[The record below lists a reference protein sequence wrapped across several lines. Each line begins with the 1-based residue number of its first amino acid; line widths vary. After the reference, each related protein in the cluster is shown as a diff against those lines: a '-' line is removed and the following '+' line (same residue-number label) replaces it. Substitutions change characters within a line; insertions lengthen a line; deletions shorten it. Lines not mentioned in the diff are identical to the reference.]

1 MTYIW
6 ANWRSFFHPQLFRG
20 SLYNLVISARQ
31 NSQRRVYLSKMPIVQ
46 SKGRQM
52 RHTGSQRKDVLAA
65 TTKQST
71 IRPKTMAI
79 SAT

>member
-1 MTYIW
+1 
-6 ANWRSFFHPQLFRG
+6 
-20 SLYNLVISARQ
+20 
-31 NSQRRVYLSKMPIVQ
+31 MPIVQ

-65 TTKQST
+65 TTKQRT
-71 IRPKTMAI
+71 MRPKTMAI